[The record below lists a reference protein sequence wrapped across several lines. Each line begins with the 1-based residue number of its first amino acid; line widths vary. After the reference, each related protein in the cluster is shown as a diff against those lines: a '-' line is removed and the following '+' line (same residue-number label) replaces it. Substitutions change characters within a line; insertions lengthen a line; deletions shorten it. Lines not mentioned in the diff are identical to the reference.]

1 MNTLDY
7 IVVGT
12 YLMALI
18 GFGYVLRQQN
28 SEQDYYLGGRE
39 LGWFPLTL
47 SVMATQLSAIS
58 FVSAPAFV
66 GLREGGGL
74 QWLTFELAVPL
85 AMLLVMF
92 VIAPPLY
99 RAGVVSIYDFLD
111 QRFGR
116 STRLFVSLSFQIVRS
131 FS

>member
-1 MNTLDY
+1 MNTFDY
-7 IVVGT
+7 LVVGT
-12 YLMALI
+12 YLIALI
-18 GFGYVLRQQN
+18 GFGFLLRQQN

-74 QWLTFELAVPL
+74 QWLT
-85 AMLLVMF
+85 
-92 VIAPPLY
+92 
-99 RAGVVSIYDFLD
+99 
-111 QRFGR
+111 
-116 STRLFVSLSFQIVRS
+116 
-131 FS
+131 